1 MFYIGYDIGSSF
13 VKIALID
20 SKNNK
25 KVSVIS
31 EPQEE
36 MQIISSK
43 PNWAEQDPEIWWKHL
58 CNGTHRILAEN
69 GIDAKKI
76 LAVGISY
83 QMHGLVLVDSRG
95 KLLRNSIIWCDSR
108 AVEIGEKAFNELGE
122 SHCKEYLYNSPA
134 NFTASKLKWV
144 MENEPEIYKKIY
156 KFMLPGD
163 FIALMFS
170 GTIQSTPSGL
180 SEGILW
186 DFKNKSIANS
196 VLEKYKISN
205 KLVPEIVPT
214 FSVQAL
220 VNGNGAESSG
230 LAVGTKI
237 TYRAGDQPNNALAL
251 AVLNPGQ
258 VAATGGTSGV
268 VYGVTK
274 SKNIKEMTRINS
286 FAHVTYNNNNQILG
300 KLLNINGAGI
310 QYSWLKKILRIDSY
324 ELMNEMS
331 EEIPIGSDNLQ
342 VFPFGNG
349 SERIFENKILD
360 SNFKNINFNI
370 HSPGHMCRA
379 TLEGIAFS
387 FNYGIDILKNDGL
400 EINVLKVGND
410 NLFKSKVFTKTLAC
424 LIDSPIE
431 RYNTTG
437 AVGSARA
444 SSVDENSIND
454 LSDKISNQDFV
465 DSTISENRDLYL
477 KAYINWKKN
486 LEILIKN
493 K

>member
-1 MFYIGYDIGSSF
+1 MYSIGFDIGSSS
-13 VKIALID
+13 VKAALVEKD
-20 SKNNK
+20 TGK
-25 KVSVIS
+25 VIS
-31 EPQEE
+31 VVKKPDDE
-36 MQIISSK
+36 MTIKSL
-43 PNWAEQDPEIWWKHL
+43 NNGWAEQDPFLWWEYVCQSSKEL
-58 CNGTHRILAEN
+58 IKKTGANPNDILTI
-69 GIDAKKI
+69 GIA
-76 LAVGISY
+76 Y
-83 QMHGLVLVDSRG
+83 QMHGLVIVDENL
-95 KLLRNSIIWCDSR
+95 KPLRDSIIWCDSR

-274 SKNIKEMTRINS
+274 SKDIKEMTRINS

>member
-1 MFYIGYDIGSSF
+1 MYSIGFDIGSSS
-13 VKIALID
+13 VKAALVEKD
-20 SKNNK
+20 TGK
-25 KVSVIS
+25 VIS
-31 EPQEE
+31 VVKKPDDE
-36 MQIISSK
+36 MTIKSL
-43 PNWAEQDPEIWWKHL
+43 NNGWAEQDPFLWWEYVCQSSKEL
-58 CNGTHRILAEN
+58 IKKTGANPNDILTI
-69 GIDAKKI
+69 GIA
-76 LAVGISY
+76 Y
-83 QMHGLVLVDSRG
+83 QMHGLVIVDENL
-95 KLLRNSIIWCDSR
+95 KPLRDSIIWCDSR

-186 DFKNKSIANS
+186 DFKNQSIANS

-220 VNGNGAESSG
+220 VNENGAKSSG

-286 FAHVTYNNNNQILG
+286 FAHVTYC
-300 KLLNINGAGI
+300 LL
-310 QYSWLKKILRIDSY
+310 YTY
-324 ELMNEMS
+324 
-331 EEIPIGSDNLQ
+331 P
-342 VFPFGNG
+342 
-349 SERIFENKILD
+349 
-360 SNFKNINFNI
+360 
-370 HSPGHMCRA
+370 SP
-379 TLEGIAFS
+379 
-387 FNYGIDILKNDGL
+387 
-400 EINVLKVGND
+400 
-410 NLFKSKVFTKTLAC
+410 
-424 LIDSPIE
+424 
-431 RYNTTG
+431 
-437 AVGSARA
+437 
-444 SSVDENSIND
+444 
-454 LSDKISNQDFV
+454 
-465 DSTISENRDLYL
+465 RD
-477 KAYINWKKN
+477 
-486 LEILIKN
+486 
-493 K
+493 

>member
-1 MFYIGYDIGSSF
+1 
-13 VKIALID
+13 
-20 SKNNK
+20 
-25 KVSVIS
+25 
-31 EPQEE
+31 
-36 MQIISSK
+36 
-43 PNWAEQDPEIWWKHL
+43 
-58 CNGTHRILAEN
+58 
-69 GIDAKKI
+69 
-76 LAVGISY
+76 
-83 QMHGLVLVDSRG
+83 
-95 KLLRNSIIWCDSR
+95 
-108 AVEIGEKAFNELGE
+108 
-122 SHCKEYLYNSPA
+122 
-134 NFTASKLKWV
+134 
-144 MENEPEIYKKIY
+144 
-156 KFMLPGD
+156 MLPGD

-220 VNGNGAESSG
+220 VNENGAESSG
-230 LAVGTKI
+230 LAIGTKI